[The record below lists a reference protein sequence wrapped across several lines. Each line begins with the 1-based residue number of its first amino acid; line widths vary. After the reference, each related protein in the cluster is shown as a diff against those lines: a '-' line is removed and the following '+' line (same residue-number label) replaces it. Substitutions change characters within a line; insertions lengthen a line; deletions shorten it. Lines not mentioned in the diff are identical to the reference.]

1 MDPIHF
7 LGTFF
12 YYHIYNI
19 RYLRCFKCIS
29 PEDMA
34 PGLFPHLAIAIDE
47 IFHAGHLLQPHRPA
61 GMELLGAD
69 TDFRPKTKLEA
80 IGEAE
85 ALT

>member
-1 MDPIHF
+1 
-7 LGTFF
+7 
-12 YYHIYNI
+12 
-19 RYLRCFKCIS
+19 
-29 PEDMA
+29 MA

-80 IGEAE
+80 IGEAGGSIDINASSVHPSLE
-85 ALT
+85 TTGMVIILSLIHIFFIAVS